1 MKIFLDTANLE
12 SIRKFNDMGLLDGI
26 TTNPSLMSKEG
37 GDPKKVMEEITKI
50 IKGDVSLE
58 VISTE
63 YSGMIEEGK
72 RLRQYGENVVVKV
85 PMTPDGLKACKQLT
99 SEDIPVNVTLIFSPN
114 QALLAAKSGAKY
126 VSPFI
131 GRLDDIG
138 KDGMNLIRDIKT
150 IFDNYK
156 KNDKNFEAQ
165 ILVASIR
172 HPIHVIDAAKIG
184 AHVVTLPPAVLD
196 KMLQHPLT
204 DIGLENFLSDW
215 KKLKKENSDI
225 KI

>member
-12 SIRKFNDMGLLDGI
+12 SIKKFNDMGLLDGI

-37 GDPKKVMEEITKI
+37 GNPKDVMAEITKI

-58 VISTE
+58 VVSTE

-72 RLRQYGENVVVKV
+72 RLRQYGKNVVVKV
-85 PMTPDGLKACKQLT
+85 PMTPDGLKACKHLT
-99 SEDIPVNVTLIFSPN
+99 SEGIPVNVTLIFSPN

-138 KDGMNLIRDIKT
+138 KDGMNLIRDIKK

-156 KNDKNFEAQ
+156 DDFKTQ

-172 HPIHVIDAAKIG
+172 HPIHVVDAAKIG

-204 DIGLENFLSDW
+204 DIGLDNFLSDW
-215 KKLKKENSDI
+215 KKLKAGI
-225 KI
+225 

>member
-37 GDPKKVMEEITKI
+37 GNPKDIMEEIIKI

-58 VISTE
+58 VVSTE

-72 RLRQYGENVVVKV
+72 RLRQYGKNVVVKV
-85 PMTPDGLKACKQLT
+85 PMTPDGLKACKHLT
-99 SEDIPVNVTLIFSPN
+99 SEGIPVNVTLIFSPN

-138 KDGMNLIRDIKT
+138 KDGMNLIRDIKK

-156 KNDKNFEAQ
+156 DDFKTQ

-172 HPIHVIDAAKIG
+172 HPIHVVDAAKIG

-204 DIGLENFLSDW
+204 DIGLDNFLSDW
-215 KKLKKENSDI
+215 KKLKAGI
-225 KI
+225 

>member
-1 MKIFLDTANLE
+1 MKIFLDSANLE

-37 GDPKKVMEEITKI
+37 GNPKDVMQEITKI

-58 VISTE
+58 VVSTE

-72 RLRQYGENVVVKV
+72 RLRQYGKNVVVKV
-85 PMTPDGLKACKQLT
+85 PMTSDGLKACKSLS
-99 SEDIPVNVTLIFSPN
+99 SEGIPVNVTLVFSPN

-131 GRLDDIG
+131 GRLDDVG
-138 KDGMNLIRDIKT
+138 QDGMKLIGDIKK
-150 IFDNYK
+150 IFDNYQDDFK
-156 KNDKNFEAQ
+156 TQ

-204 DIGLENFLSDW
+204 NIGLEHFLSDW
-215 KKLKKENSDI
+215 KKLKSGNSDI

>member
-12 SIRKFNDMGLLDGI
+12 SIKKFNDMGLLDGI

-37 GDPKKVMEEITKI
+37 GNPKDAMEEITKI

-58 VISTE
+58 VVSTE
-63 YSGMIEEGK
+63 YSGMMEEGK
-72 RLRQYGENVVVKV
+72 RLRNYGDNVVVKV
-85 PMTPDGLKACKQLT
+85 PMTPDGLKACKSLS
-99 SEDIPVNVTLIFSPN
+99 SEGIPVNVTLIFSAN

-138 KDGMNLIRDIKT
+138 QDGMHLIEEIKE
-150 IFDNYK
+150 IFDHYDNLK
-156 KNDKNFEAQ
+156 TQ
-165 ILVASIR
+165 ILVASVR
-172 HPIHVIDAAKIG
+172 HPLHVIDAAKIG
-184 AHVVTLPPAVLD
+184 ADVVTLPPAVLD

-204 DIGLENFLSDW
+204 KIGLENFLADW
-215 KKLKKENSDI
+215 EKLKSENPDM

>member
-1 MKIFLDTANLE
+1 MKVFLDSANLE

-37 GDPKKVMEEITKI
+37 GNPKDIMQEITKI

-58 VISTE
+58 VVSTE

-85 PMTPDGLKACKQLT
+85 PMTSDGLKACKFLT
-99 SEDIPVNVTLIFSPN
+99 SEGIPVNVTLVFSPN

-138 KDGMNLIRDIKT
+138 QDGMKLIQDIKD
-150 IFDNYK
+150 IFKNYPEFK
-156 KNDKNFEAQ
+156 TQ

-184 AHVVTLPPAVLD
+184 ADVVTLPPAVLD

-215 KKLKKENSDI
+215 KKLKTGNSDI

>member
-72 RLRQYGENVVVKV
+72 RLRQYGKNVVVKV
-85 PMTPDGLKACKQLT
+85 PMTPDGLKACKHLT
-99 SEDIPVNVTLIFSPN
+99 SEGIPVNVTLIFSPN

-138 KDGMNLIRDIKT
+138 KDGMNLIRDIKK

-156 KNDKNFEAQ
+156 DDFKTQ

-172 HPIHVIDAAKIG
+172 HPIHVVDAAKIG

-215 KKLKKENSDI
+215 KKLKAGI
-225 KI
+225 

>member
-12 SIRKFNDMGLLDGI
+12 SIKKFNDMGLLDGI

-37 GDPKKVMEEITKI
+37 GNPKDAMEEITKI

-58 VISTE
+58 VVSTE
-63 YSGMIEEGK
+63 YSGMMEEGK

-85 PMTPDGLKACKQLT
+85 PMTSDGLKACKSLS
-99 SEDIPVNVTLIFSPN
+99 SEGIPVNVTLIFSAN

-138 KDGMNLIRDIKT
+138 QNGMHLIEEIKE
-150 IFDNYK
+150 IFDHYDNLK
-156 KNDKNFEAQ
+156 TQ
-165 ILVASIR
+165 ILVASVR
-172 HPIHVIDAAKIG
+172 HPLHVIDAAKIG
-184 AHVVTLPPAVLD
+184 ADVVTLPPAVLD

-204 DIGLENFLSDW
+204 KIGLENFLADW
-215 KKLKKENSDI
+215 DKLKSGNPDI
-225 KI
+225 EI

>member
-37 GDPKKVMEEITKI
+37 GNPKDAMAEITKI

-58 VISTE
+58 VLSTE
-63 YSGMIEEGK
+63 YSGMLDEG
-72 RLRQYGENVVVKV
+72 RNLRNYGDNVVVKV
-85 PMTPDGLKACKQLT
+85 PMTPDGLKACKALT
-99 SEDIPVNVTLIFSPN
+99 AEGIPVNVTLIFSSN
-114 QALLAAKSGAKY
+114 QAILAAKAGAKY

-138 KDGMNLIRDIKT
+138 QDGMQLIKEIKT
-150 IFDNYK
+150 IFSNYS
-156 KNDKNFEAQ
+156 FETQ

-172 HPIHVIDAAKIG
+172 HPLHVIDAAKIG
-184 AHVVTLPPAVLD
+184 ADVVTLPPAVLE
-196 KMLQHPLT
+196 KMLKHPLT
-204 DIGLENFLSDW
+204 DIGLKNFLADW
-215 KKLKKENSDI
+215 EKLKSENPDI
-225 KI
+225 KV

>member
-1 MKIFLDTANLE
+1 MKIFLDSANLE
-12 SIRKFNDMGLLDGI
+12 YIRKFNDMGLLDGI

-37 GDPKKVMEEITKI
+37 GNPKDVMQEITKI

-58 VISTE
+58 VVSTE

-85 PMTPDGLKACKQLT
+85 PMTSDGLKACKSLT
-99 SEDIPVNVTLIFSPN
+99 SEGIPVNVTLVFSPN

-138 KDGMNLIRDIKT
+138 QNGMTLIQDIKD
-150 IFDNYK
+150 IFKNYPEFK
-156 KNDKNFEAQ
+156 TQ

-184 AHVVTLPPAVLD
+184 ADVVTLPPAVLD

-215 KKLKKENSDI
+215 KKLKTGNSDI

>member
-37 GDPKKVMEEITKI
+37 GNPKDVMQEITKI

-58 VISTE
+58 VVSTE
-63 YSGMIEEGK
+63 YSEMIEEGK
-72 RLRQYGENVVVKV
+72 RLRQYGKNVVVKV
-85 PMTPDGLKACKQLT
+85 PMTSDGLKACKSLS
-99 SEDIPVNVTLIFSPN
+99 SEGIPVNVTLVFSPN

-138 KDGMNLIRDIKT
+138 QDGMKLIKDIKE

-156 KNDKNFEAQ
+156 DNFKTQ

-184 AHVVTLPPAVLD
+184 ADVVTLPPTVLD

-204 DIGLENFLSDW
+204 TIGLENFLSDW
-215 KKLKKENSDI
+215 KKLKDGNSDI

>member
-12 SIRKFNDMGLLDGI
+12 AIRKFNDMGLLDGI

-37 GDPKKVMEEITKI
+37 GNPKDGMAEITKI

-58 VISTE
+58 VVSTD

-72 RLRQYGENVVVKV
+72 RLREYGNNVVVKV
-85 PMTPDGLKACKQLT
+85 PMTPDGLKACKQL
-99 SEDIPVNVTLIFSPN
+99 SSDGIPVNVTLVFSPN

-138 KDGMNLIRDIKT
+138 QDGMHLIKEIKE
-150 IFDNYK
+150 IFFNYEFK
-156 KNDKNFEAQ
+156 TE
-165 ILVASIR
+165 ILVASVR
-172 HPIHVIDAAKIG
+172 HPMHVVEAAKIG
-184 AHVVTLPPAVLD
+184 ADVVTLPPAVLD
-196 KMLQHPLT
+196 KMLSHPLT
-204 DIGLENFLSDW
+204 DIGLKNFLADW
-215 KKLKKENSDI
+215 DKLKQGNPDI

>member
-26 TTNPSLMSKEG
+26 TTNPSLISNEG
-37 GDPKKVMEEITKI
+37 RSPTDLVVVAATL

-58 VISTE
+58 VVSTE

-72 RLRQYGENVVVKV
+72 RLRQYGKNVVVKV
-85 PMTPDGLKACKQLT
+85 PMTPDGLKACKHLT
-99 SEDIPVNVTLIFSPN
+99 SEGIPVNVTLIFSPN

-138 KDGMNLIRDIKT
+138 KDGMNLIRDIKK

-156 KNDKNFEAQ
+156 DDFKTQ

-184 AHVVTLPPAVLD
+184 ADAVTLPPAVLD

-215 KKLKKENSDI
+215 KKLKAGI
-225 KI
+225 

>member
-37 GDPKKVMEEITKI
+37 GNPKDIMEEITKT

-58 VISTE
+58 VVSTE

-72 RLRQYGENVVVKV
+72 RLRQYGKNVVVKV
-85 PMTPDGLKACKQLT
+85 PMTPDGLKACKHLT
-99 SEDIPVNVTLIFSPN
+99 SEGIPVNVTLIFSPN

-126 VSPFI
+126 ISPFI

-138 KDGMNLIRDIKT
+138 KDGMNLIRDIKK

-156 KNDKNFEAQ
+156 DEDDDFKAQ

-184 AHVVTLPPAVLD
+184 AHVVTLHPAVLD

-215 KKLKKENSDI
+215 KKLKAGI
-225 KI
+225 

>member
-12 SIRKFNDMGLLDGI
+12 SIKKFNDMGLLDGI

-37 GDPKKVMEEITKI
+37 GNPKNAMEEITKI
-50 IKGDVSLE
+50 IQGDVSLE
-58 VISTE
+58 VVSTE
-63 YSGMIEEGK
+63 YSGMMEEGK

-85 PMTPDGLKACKQLT
+85 PMTSDGLKACKSLS
-99 SEDIPVNVTLIFSPN
+99 SEGIPVNVTLIFSAN

-138 KDGMNLIRDIKT
+138 QNGMHLIEEIKE
-150 IFDNYK
+150 IFDHYDNLK
-156 KNDKNFEAQ
+156 TQ
-165 ILVASIR
+165 ILVASVR
-172 HPIHVIDAAKIG
+172 HPLHVIDAAKIG
-184 AHVVTLPPAVLD
+184 ADVVTLPPAVLD

-204 DIGLENFLSDW
+204 KIGLENFLADW
-215 KKLKKENSDI
+215 DKLKSGNPDI

>member
-37 GDPKKVMEEITKI
+37 GNPKDIMEEITKI

-58 VISTE
+58 VVSTE

-72 RLRQYGENVVVKV
+72 RLRQYGKNVVVKV
-85 PMTPDGLKACKQLT
+85 PMTPDGLKACKHLT
-99 SEDIPVNVTLIFSPN
+99 SEGIPVNVTLIFSPN

-138 KDGMNLIRDIKT
+138 KDGMNLIRDIKK
-150 IFDNYK
+150 IFDNYQDDFK
-156 KNDKNFEAQ
+156 TQ

-215 KKLKKENSDI
+215 KKLKAGI
-225 KI
+225 

>member
-37 GDPKKVMEEITKI
+37 GNPKDGMAEITKI

-58 VISTE
+58 VLSTE
-63 YSGMIEEGK
+63 YSGMLDEG
-72 RLRQYGENVVVKV
+72 RNLRNYGDNVVVKV
-85 PMTPDGLKACKQLT
+85 PMTPDGLKACKALT
-99 SEDIPVNVTLIFSPN
+99 AEGIPVNVTLIFSSN
-114 QALLAAKSGAKY
+114 QAILAAKAGAKY

-138 KDGMNLIRDIKT
+138 QDGMQLIKEIKT
-150 IFDNYK
+150 IFSNY
-156 KNDKNFEAQ
+156 NFGTQ

-172 HPIHVIDAAKIG
+172 HPLHVVDAAKIG
-184 AHVVTLPPAVLD
+184 ADVVTLPPAVLD
-196 KMLQHPLT
+196 KMLKHPLT
-204 DIGLENFLSDW
+204 DIGLKNFLADW
-215 KKLKKENSDI
+215 EKLKSKNPDI
-225 KI
+225 KV

>member
-37 GDPKKVMEEITKI
+37 GNPKDGMAEITKI

-58 VISTE
+58 VVSTD
-63 YSGMIEEGK
+63 YSGMIEEG
-72 RLRQYGENVVVKV
+72 RTLRNYGDNVVVKV
-85 PMTPDGLKACKQLT
+85 PMTPDGLKACKSLT
-99 SEDIPVNVTLIFSPN
+99 AEGIPVNVTLIFSSN
-114 QALLAAKSGAKY
+114 QAVLAAKAGAKY

-138 KDGMNLIRDIKT
+138 QDGMHLIQEIKA
-150 IFDNYK
+150 IFSNYS
-156 KNDKNFEAQ
+156 FSTQ

-172 HPIHVIDAAKIG
+172 HPLHVIEAAKIG
-184 AHVVTLPPAVLD
+184 ADVVTLPPAVLD
-196 KMLQHPLT
+196 KMLKHPLT
-204 DIGLENFLSDW
+204 DIGLENFLADW
-215 KKLKKENSDI
+215 KNLQSQNTQ
-225 KI
+225 

>member
-37 GDPKKVMEEITKI
+37 GNPKDGMAEITKI

-58 VISTE
+58 VLSTE
-63 YSGMIEEGK
+63 YSGMLDEG
-72 RLRQYGENVVVKV
+72 RSLRNYGENVVVKV
-85 PMTPDGLKACKQLT
+85 PMTPDGLKACKSLT
-99 SEDIPVNVTLIFSPN
+99 AEGIPVNVTLIFSSN
-114 QALLAAKSGAKY
+114 QAVLAAKAGAKY

-138 KDGMNLIRDIKT
+138 QDGMHLIQEIKT
-150 IFDNYK
+150 IFSNY
-156 KNDKNFEAQ
+156 NFKTQ

-172 HPIHVIDAAKIG
+172 HPLHVIDAAKIG
-184 AHVVTLPPAVLD
+184 ADVVTLPPAVLD

-204 DIGLENFLSDW
+204 DIGLKNFLADW
-215 KKLKKENSDI
+215 EKLKSENPDI
-225 KI
+225 QA